1 MTTTEIFLIAML
13 IIFAVPYLVWRLCRT
28 DYWAPLVV
36 VQIILGIVLGPG
48 VLGCWF
54 PDYYAFVFNR
64 EVIQSLNGI
73 AWWAVMLF
81 VCIAGVEL
89 DLRKAWAHRRE
100 SGITAGLALGVPLLA
115 GITLD
120 ITPGE
125 LVAIMGPS
133 GSGKSTLLH
142 CMSGVLTPTHGSVR
156 YGDEE
161 LSALSDTPRS
171 RTRLRNFGFVFQDGQ
186 LLPEL
191 SNVDN
196 VALPAML
203 NGMGRGAARR
213 RAMELLD
220 QLGLGGLADRRP
232 AQVSGGQAQRVTIA
246 RALVANPGVVFAD
259 EPTGALDQSTG
270 HEVMQMLTT
279 TVRQSGA
286 SLVMVTHD
294 PSAAAYADRV
304 VLLADGRLA
313 GELDLLLGLRRA
325 LPRALKVGF
334 SHCCLLH
341 FRARPRWRPGRP
353 STPAART

>member
-1 MTTTEIFLIAML
+1 MRDMAQILSL
-13 IIFAVPYLVWRLCRT
+13 T
-28 DYWAPLVV
+28 D
-36 VQIILGIVLGPG
+36 ITKDFGGGP
-48 VLGCWF
+48 V
-54 PDYYAFVFNR
+54 
-64 EVIQSLNGI
+64 
-73 AWWAVMLF
+73 
-81 VCIAGVEL
+81 
-89 DLRKAWAHRRE
+89 
-100 SGITAGLALGVPLLA
+100 LA
-115 GITLD
+115 GISLD
-120 ITPGE
+120 IEPGE
-125 LVAIMGPS
+125 LVAVMGPS

-161 LSALSDTPRS
+161 LSALSDAPRS

-203 NGMGRGAARR
+203 NGVSRGAARK

-246 RALVANPGVVFAD
+246 RALVANPGIVFAD

-279 TVRQSGA
+279 IVRQSGA

-294 PSAAAYADRV
+294 PKVADWMQRRV
-304 VLLADGRLA
+304 EIRDGIIHDDRRL
-313 GELDLLLGLRRA
+313 GVIR
-325 LPRALKVGF
+325 
-334 SHCCLLH
+334 
-341 FRARPRWRPGRP
+341 
-353 STPAART
+353 

>member
-1 MTTTEIFLIAML
+1 MAQILSL
-13 IIFAVPYLVWRLCRT
+13 T
-28 DYWAPLVV
+28 D
-36 VQIILGIVLGPG
+36 ITKDFGGGP
-48 VLGCWF
+48 V
-54 PDYYAFVFNR
+54 
-64 EVIQSLNGI
+64 
-73 AWWAVMLF
+73 
-81 VCIAGVEL
+81 
-89 DLRKAWAHRRE
+89 
-100 SGITAGLALGVPLLA
+100 LA
-115 GITLD
+115 GISLN
-120 ITPGE
+120 IEPGE
-125 LVAIMGPS
+125 LVAVMGPS

-161 LSALSDTPRS
+161 LSALGDGPRS

-203 NGMGRGAARR
+203 NGMGRGAARK

-220 QLGLGGLADRRP
+220 QLGLGGLAERRP

-279 TVRQSGA
+279 IVRQSGA

-294 PSAAAYADRV
+294 PKVADWMQRRV
-304 VLLADGRLA
+304 EIRDGIIHDDRRL
-313 GELDLLLGLRRA
+313 EVIR
-325 LPRALKVGF
+325 
-334 SHCCLLH
+334 
-341 FRARPRWRPGRP
+341 
-353 STPAART
+353 

>member
-1 MTTTEIFLIAML
+1 METML
-13 IIFAVPYLVWRLCRT
+13 
-28 DYWAPLVV
+28 
-36 VQIILGIVLGPG
+36 
-48 VLGCWF
+48 
-54 PDYYAFVFNR
+54 
-64 EVIQSLNGI
+64 
-73 AWWAVMLF
+73 
-81 VCIAGVEL
+81 EL
-89 DLRKAWAHRRE
+89 R
-100 SGITAGLALGVPLLA
+100 
-115 GITLD
+115 D
-120 ITPGE
+120 ITKSFPQQRVLEGISLTVGDGE
-125 LVAIMGPS
+125 SVAIMGPS

-161 LSALSDTPRS
+161 LSALGDGPRS

-203 NGMGRGAARR
+203 NGVSRGAARK

-246 RALVANPGVVFAD
+246 RALVANPGIVFAD

-279 TVRQSGA
+279 IVRQSGA

-294 PSAAAYADRV
+294 PKVADWMQRRV
-304 VLLADGRLA
+304 EIRDGIIHDDRRL
-313 GELDLLLGLRRA
+313 GVIR
-325 LPRALKVGF
+325 
-334 SHCCLLH
+334 
-341 FRARPRWRPGRP
+341 
-353 STPAART
+353 

>member
-1 MTTTEIFLIAML
+1 MRDMAQILSL
-13 IIFAVPYLVWRLCRT
+13 T
-28 DYWAPLVV
+28 D
-36 VQIILGIVLGPG
+36 ITKDFGGGP
-48 VLGCWF
+48 V
-54 PDYYAFVFNR
+54 
-64 EVIQSLNGI
+64 
-73 AWWAVMLF
+73 
-81 VCIAGVEL
+81 
-89 DLRKAWAHRRE
+89 
-100 SGITAGLALGVPLLA
+100 LA
-115 GITLD
+115 GISLD
-120 ITPGE
+120 IEPGE
-125 LVAIMGPS
+125 LVAVMGPS

-161 LSALSDTPRS
+161 LSALGDGPRS

-203 NGMGRGAARR
+203 NGMGRGAARK

-220 QLGLGGLADRRP
+220 QLGLGGLAERRP

-279 TVRQSGA
+279 IVRQSGA

-294 PSAAAYADRV
+294 PKVADWMQRRV
-304 VLLADGRLA
+304 EIRDGIIHDDRRL
-313 GELDLLLGLRRA
+313 EVIR
-325 LPRALKVGF
+325 
-334 SHCCLLH
+334 
-341 FRARPRWRPGRP
+341 
-353 STPAART
+353 

>member
-1 MTTTEIFLIAML
+1 MRDMAQILSL
-13 IIFAVPYLVWRLCRT
+13 T
-28 DYWAPLVV
+28 D
-36 VQIILGIVLGPG
+36 ITKDFGGGP
-48 VLGCWF
+48 V
-54 PDYYAFVFNR
+54 
-64 EVIQSLNGI
+64 
-73 AWWAVMLF
+73 
-81 VCIAGVEL
+81 
-89 DLRKAWAHRRE
+89 
-100 SGITAGLALGVPLLA
+100 LA
-115 GITLD
+115 GISLD
-120 ITPGE
+120 IEPGE
-125 LVAIMGPS
+125 LVAVMGPS

-161 LSALSDTPRS
+161 LSALGDGPRS

-203 NGMGRGAARR
+203 NGMGRGAARK

-220 QLGLGGLADRRP
+220 QLGLGGLAERRP

-246 RALVANPGVVFAD
+246 RALVASPGVVFAD

-279 TVRQSGA
+279 IVRQSGA

-294 PSAAAYADRV
+294 PKVADWMQRRV
-304 VLLADGRLA
+304 EIRDGIIHDDRRL
-313 GELDLLLGLRRA
+313 EVIR
-325 LPRALKVGF
+325 
-334 SHCCLLH
+334 
-341 FRARPRWRPGRP
+341 
-353 STPAART
+353 

>member
-1 MTTTEIFLIAML
+1 MRDMAQILSL
-13 IIFAVPYLVWRLCRT
+13 T
-28 DYWAPLVV
+28 D
-36 VQIILGIVLGPG
+36 ITKDFGGGP
-48 VLGCWF
+48 V
-54 PDYYAFVFNR
+54 
-64 EVIQSLNGI
+64 
-73 AWWAVMLF
+73 
-81 VCIAGVEL
+81 
-89 DLRKAWAHRRE
+89 
-100 SGITAGLALGVPLLA
+100 LA
-115 GITLD
+115 GISLD
-120 ITPGE
+120 IEPGE
-125 LVAIMGPS
+125 LVAVMGPS

-161 LSALSDTPRS
+161 LSALGDAPRS

-196 VALPAML
+196 VALPGML
-203 NGMGRGAARR
+203 NGMGRHAARK

-220 QLGLGGLADRRP
+220 QLGLGDLADRRP

-279 TVRQSGA
+279 IVRQSGA

-294 PSAAAYADRV
+294 PKVADWMQRRV
-304 VLLADGRLA
+304 EIRDGIIHDDRRL
-313 GELDLLLGLRRA
+313 GVIR
-325 LPRALKVGF
+325 
-334 SHCCLLH
+334 
-341 FRARPRWRPGRP
+341 
-353 STPAART
+353 

>member
-1 MTTTEIFLIAML
+1 ML
-13 IIFAVPYLVWRLCRT
+13 
-28 DYWAPLVV
+28 
-36 VQIILGIVLGPG
+36 
-48 VLGCWF
+48 
-54 PDYYAFVFNR
+54 
-64 EVIQSLNGI
+64 
-73 AWWAVMLF
+73 
-81 VCIAGVEL
+81 EL
-89 DLRKAWAHRRE
+89 R
-100 SGITAGLALGVPLLA
+100 
-115 GITLD
+115 D
-120 ITPGE
+120 ITKSFPQQRVLEGISLSVSNGE
-125 LVAIMGPS
+125 SVAIMGPS

-161 LSALSDTPRS
+161 LSALGDGPRS

-279 TVRQSGA
+279 IVRQSGA

-294 PSAAAYADRV
+294 PKVADWMQRRV
-304 VLLADGRLA
+304 EIRDGIIHDDRRL
-313 GELDLLLGLRRA
+313 GVIR
-325 LPRALKVGF
+325 
-334 SHCCLLH
+334 
-341 FRARPRWRPGRP
+341 
-353 STPAART
+353 